1 MIIGDRYQRDYSV
14 YRPAGYPV
22 RHRRKV
28 PFQPNVRLG
37 LGYRRLLDR
46 IRVIDAELERIIL
59 SDRDYL
65 ELVKDSFSSNIH
77 RSVSLEGNPLTEKE
91 VRRISTS
98 FLEGRLNDLD
108 TDNHTQEILNHLYFF
123 LFKEKF
129 SLPWNLETVE
139 QVHSIITMGIGL
151 GTKPG
156 AFRKERSCVRGE
168 DGFEYFIPCPPEHV
182 EEEMVSLLDW
192 LNHSPYDEVLTA
204 TIFFHEFESIHPF
217 DDGNGRAG
225 RTLFHM
231 LLQEMGL
238 KNSSLCKFEK
248 EVLGSLDLY
257 YGLLAYTDESGDYG
271 PLILYVTE
279 SLLHAYEEALDSL
292 QGKNVL
298 KNLDETSKNLVIRAK
313 GSSWFSVPD
322 AAGWLG
328 PMSEQTIR
336 RRLVQLEDMG
346 VIERKGRTRSLRFR
360 FKDPFI
366 DLREDRRK
374 RFEQRRLLEE

>member
-1 MIIGDRYQRDYSV
+1 M
-14 YRPAGYPV
+14 
-22 RHRRKV
+22 
-28 PFQPNVRLG
+28 RLD

-46 IRVIDAELERIIL
+46 IRILDAELERIIL

-77 RSVSLEGNPLTEKE
+77 RSVSLEGNPLSEKE

-108 TDNHTQEILNHLYFF
+108 TDNHTQEILNHLYSF

-129 SLPWNLETVE
+129 SLPWDIEKIK
-139 QVHSIITMGIGL
+139 QVHRIITMGIGL
-151 GTKPG
+151 GTEPG
-156 AFRKERSCVRGE
+156 VFRKERSCVRGE
-168 DGFEYFIPCPPEHV
+168 DGFEYFIPCPPEHL
-182 EEEMVSLLDW
+182 EEEMDSLLDW
-192 LNHSPYDEVLTA
+192 LNHSPYDEVVTA

-238 KNSSLCKFEK
+238 KNSGLCKFEK

-257 YGLLAYTDESGDYG
+257 YNLLAYTDESGDYE
-271 PLILYVTE
+271 PIVLYVTE

-292 QGKNVL
+292 QGKNIL
-298 KNLDETSKNLVIRAK
+298 KNLDEASKTLVIRAK
-313 GSSWFSVPD
+313 GNSWFSVPD
-322 AAGWLG
+322 AAGWIVS
-328 PMSEQTIR
+328 MSEQSIR
-336 RRLVQLEDMG
+336 KRLVQVEGMG
-346 VIERKGRTRSLRFR
+346 VIERKGKTRSLRFR

-366 DLREDRRK
+366 DLKEDRRK
-374 RFEQRRLLEE
+374 RFEQRRLLDD